1 MDSNDTSL
9 YPFPFNWLDYN
20 LTNVKIINIF
30 DYLVKIFYLRGGKI
44 YAKE

>member
-1 MDSNDTSL
+1 MIL
-9 YPFPFNWLDYN
+9 LF
-20 LTNVKIINIF
+20 KIINIF